1 MKKSTKKGSKSNK
14 KRLSIS
20 KKEKGTKINYK
31 TQPIAKREV
40 ESDEDKLN
48 RQDKKLRMSTNISTK
63 KLKKKKM
70 RNSCDNLLTH
80 AVPAK
85 KY

>member
-1 MKKSTKKGSKSNK
+1 MKKSTKKGSNSNK
-14 KRLSIS
+14 KRLSMS
-20 KKEKGTKINYK
+20 KKEKGAKISYK
-31 TQPIAKREV
+31 TQPIAKKEV
-40 ESDEDKLN
+40 ESDEEKPN

-70 RNSCDNLLTH
+70 RNSCDNLMTH
-80 AVPAK
+80 AAPK